1 MMSTA
6 TIRSG
11 ADYMTH
17 NNSPRQTQ
25 LEQIAHKVRV
35 LRKLTKDTGFFT
47 TRSVGALLAPLS
59 ADELA
64 TVAELSDPTPFEN
77 K

>member
-1 MMSTA
+1 MA
-6 TIRSG
+6 TSAVRSG
-11 ADYMTH
+11 DYMTH

-35 LRKLTKDTGFFT
+35 LRKLTKDTGFIT
-47 TRSVGALLAPLS
+47 SRSVGALLGPLNS
-59 ADELA
+59 DELA
-64 TVAELSDPTPFEN
+64 IVAELSDPSTIET